1 MKRPRVCRHQVSRFF
16 LFVVIL
22 LTGVRSAAPEH
33 ADSFQPGIE
42 ILARHYADQLKNK
55 RVGILTNPTGVD
67 RNLRSTIDIIRSL
80 PDVNV
85 IRLFSPEHGIRG
97 SYKAGE
103 KVDEYIDAATGLL
116 IVSLYGKS
124 RRPPLSSIEDLDVV
138 VYDIQDI
145 GSRTYTFIS
154 TMTYMMESCE
164 KAGVSFLVLDR
175 PCPMGG
181 DRIGGPMIE
190 ERFLSFIGIHNV
202 PQVYGLTAGEWA
214 RLIQAERTPDIR
226 LAVIPMKG
234 WKRGRLF
241 GDLDFPWVPTSEHIP
256 GWETA
261 FFYAMTGSLGE
272 LGNVSNGVGTPTPF
286 ELVGGPWIDAAKIT
300 AVMNRLELRGVRFR
314 STSFRPRYGTFDG
327 VLCHGFHIH
336 LTAPSQC
343 DPAKVGLKILEVL
356 NTLYPKKNLFRDTG
370 RDGYRMFQKSL
381 GDSGLIE
388 KLESGQEL
396 DSSEMILERSLQDY
410 RKRRHAVLIY
420 E

>member
-1 MKRPRVCRHQVSRFF
+1 MRRLYICRCQVSRFI
-16 LFVVIL
+16 LFVFIML
-22 LTGVRSAAPEH
+22 ASVRPAAPEH
-33 ADSFQPGIE
+33 VDSFQPGIE
-42 ILARHYADQLKNK
+42 ILARHYADQLRNK
-55 RVGILTNPTGVD
+55 RVGILTNPTGID

-103 KVDEYIDAATGLL
+103 KVDEYIDAATGLQ

-124 RRPPLSSIEDLDVV
+124 RKPPTSSIDDLDVV

-190 ERFLSFIGIHNV
+190 DRFLSFIGIHNV

-214 RLIQAERTPDIR
+214 RLMQAERTPGIR

-234 WKRGRLF
+234 WRRGRLF
-241 GDLDFPWVPTSEHIP
+241 GDLGFPWVPTSEHIP
-256 GWETA
+256 AWETA

-286 ELVGGPWIDAAKIT
+286 ELVGAPWVDAAKIT
-300 AVMNRLELRGVRFR
+300 AAMNRKALGGVRFR

-327 VLCHGFHIH
+327 VLCHGFQIH
-336 LTAPSQC
+336 KTGPSQC

-356 NTLYPKKNLFRDTG
+356 SMLYPEKNLFRDTG
-370 RDGYRMFQKSL
+370 SGGYRMFQKSV
-381 GDSGLIE
+381 GDSRL
-388 KLESGQEL
+388 LERLGSGQEL
-396 DSSEMILERSLQDY
+396 GSSEKILERSLQDY
-410 RKRRHAVLIY
+410 GKRRHAVLIY